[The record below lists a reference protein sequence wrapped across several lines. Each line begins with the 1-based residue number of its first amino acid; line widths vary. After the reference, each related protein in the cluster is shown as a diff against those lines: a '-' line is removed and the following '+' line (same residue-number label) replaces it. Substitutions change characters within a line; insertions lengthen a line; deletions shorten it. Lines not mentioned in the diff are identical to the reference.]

1 MLLGAVWPEGNRC
14 SLGSPEPTKMHLPKS
29 RCQIGASIVHL
40 GGQGAHRHIDLSRF
54 LGPGEAMR
62 YKIFKG

>member
-14 SLGSPEPTKMHLPKS
+14 RKGEVEVTKMHLPKS
-29 RCQIGASIVHL
+29 GVKIGASIVHL

-54 LGPGEAMR
+54 WGQGRP
-62 YKIFKG
+62 